1 MKIYIAARH
10 ELRRKARRVADGLED
25 AGHRVVAR
33 WIRGPGLEHVGAVD
47 AATFALTDVLAA
59 DCVVLI
65 AESAWQ
71 DKSAPGA
78 GEPHVEFGYA
88 LKAGKR
94 LCVLGPR
101 QTSFCALPAVGRYRT
116 VKDLVDG
123 LR

>member
-10 ELRRKARRVADGLED
+10 ELRRRARTVADGLED

-33 WIRGPGLEHVGAVD
+33 WIRGPGVDHVPVAD
-47 AATFALTDVLAA
+47 AATFAMTDVLAA

-65 AESAWQ
+65 TESRW
-71 DKSAPGA
+71 DGKSAPGA
-78 GEPHVEFGYA
+78 SDPHVEFGYA
-88 LKAGKR
+88 LRAGKQ

-101 QTSFCALPAVGRYRT
+101 DSSFCALHQVARYRT
-116 VKDLVDG
+116 IKELVNG